1 MQPAQARQLAPVSS
15 DAVTVDAL
23 SPAPA
28 RSPAIAPDLPGYG
41 SADKSDR
48 FNYTVDGYAR
58 HLGGII
64 DQLGIY
70 RAHLVLHDFG
80 GPWGLTWA
88 AQHPDRFASVT
99 LINSGVLRG
108 YRWH

>member
-1 MQPAQARQLAPVSS
+1 M
-15 DAVTVDAL
+15 